1 MGRGYRFNN
10 LIFPLKKIYLVIKEI
25 NKKLELL
32 YSLSSS
38 ESLWPTINYSSVRD
52 NEEKFNDILDEVEKY
67 LDRFNEEYDEVEI
80 IENDD
85 AAFNQEFLGIVNFLY
100 EATDFYGKTE
110 DELSKKVPDYIKKR
124 FIFIADKLF
133 NCGICPDEF

>member
-124 FIFIADKLF
+124 FIFIADKLC